1 MKELETFFFVNKS
14 NLVTL
19 IVFGEIFHTREKI
32 VDIVDNCLWIV
43 FWFRIPF
50 DKFSAIDHSKRKNH
64 PFIPLSYITCK
75 LKVDEIFYQTFSK
88 FRLFIC
94 YHLYLD
100 FSYSVI
106 LSATV
111 DFSQWGLGLK
121 TRIFFFFFYET
132 CDILRSM
139 QRLILERWT
148 NIHDE
153 TQPDLTSFD
162 YKSVCIK
169 AMLPKNTG
177 QHTILSKSLST
188 LLQISYLPS
197 YI

>member
-1 MKELETFFFVNKS
+1 MRWLVNVNCTICFKIQNNSQIIYLNQNVKELETFFFVNKS

-121 TRIFFFFFYET
+121 TRILFFFFTKLVIYWE
-132 CDILRSM
+132 
-139 QRLILERWT
+139 
-148 NIHDE
+148 
-153 TQPDLTSFD
+153 
-162 YKSVCIK
+162 VC
-169 AMLPKNTG
+169 ND
-177 QHTILSKSLST
+177 
-188 LLQISYLPS
+188 
-197 YI
+197 